1 MIKPTLFIGLG
12 TTGLKILKRLRQ
24 LIFEEYGQ
32 EGLPIFR
39 YVSIET
45 DSGIDGTDD
54 SLIDQIQVVKAT
66 IPDTNPISDK
76 LDSNQPKHNEHLEKW
91 LNPALLTYVASFTE
105 GAANIRMAG
114 RLCLWEKW
122 NAVNS
127 TLTGARDAII
137 APDTMNKAVMTLTEH
152 YNAKGHPV
160 PDGGPIDGA
169 GVNVYIVGSLCG
181 GSCSGML
188 IDVAYFCRH
197 LIGDD
202 ATKKVYGI
210 FTMFDEGQAT
220 GADEAISVRAA
231 NCFAALW
238 ELNYYNHIDT
248 TYDVTFPSGHSVNT
262 TNKSFDDAKFVSRS
276 GEGGIFAKDGKF
288 DEDGLNLM
296 VALNLFADTAGDT
309 DGTKAAILADGV
321 GFPGIG
327 GVKDVPKGEIAV
339 MVRAMA
345 SFGLTA
351 VWYPKYRIASATAYS
366 ISKNLCGSW
375 LETHVDEAVIVDQ
388 AKKAWTTILDE
399 NINVLTSPKGK
410 LPLKMEIEGDLGK
423 VAATF
428 NSTNSTDQLKN
439 RIETFPPGPGGPF
452 KSRFAPGG
460 DYHDLIS
467 MQELVCQNAFRNS
480 IEQVF
485 NTQLSQIDFK
495 GTYGLGDVQAF
506 FLTLDKEIER
516 YREMLPTG
524 LPSLDLNQLNYDL
537 MRSAEKNN
545 WTKLIF
551 LHNQSVRDERE
562 KLIANYRKLI
572 FEDKNRESIYQSVR
586 NYFLRSVLQEVR
598 AQLGFG
604 VPGIDGDETVKQKLD
619 RIEAKL
625 KSCVNQFNESY
636 ESSIDQPD
644 ATAIKI
650 VTNNLQ
656 NRVDED
662 ANALR
667 IKIFKTDTRTE
678 LLKESSMA
686 AFLVKEPQD
695 IMNQMIETYRRLSLE
710 QIPVKNV
717 VEQVKNILNAGGP
730 EGIGIK
736 NLAYRSDSYQN
747 FIPGYVGF
755 GFAPPLKIISGHDP
769 TEDDNVL
776 AALQNQFVDT
786 SGNIKF
792 PRIGSSSVDHLLF
805 FYQAESGFALDD
817 LASYKMLK
825 TQFDKCPGPYGHLT
839 HRNPNFYDL
848 QLHHKNNRLNRWCKV
863 LSRLV
868 PEICTRINDKA
879 FAGVFRL
886 DYGRYVFEYHID
898 MQLQTLSLNDDPD
911 GIKRLSRIENSNAYE
926 DFIRSVQSK
935 FMELDRQPI
944 TEKIVDSLLREVE
957 DLNLRNELSD
967 YYNQFLDEVY
977 SLDDSID
984 NTNSDGK
991 LEAHFSQTI
1000 PQIHQDTPT
1009 EELDETP
1016 SNPYQQVDSE
1026 SDLNAT
1032 AETEHY
1038 TEVEEEDVELTTIQE
1053 TQVNFGDTPQQDD
1066 ATDEGEEGF
1075 ATVETEPSSTVESAE
1090 EAAPEQQPQPEVA
1103 PETGEQ
1109 KQQTQPAKEFS
1120 VADAD
1125 VKQLQRRDNTRK
1137 KE

>member
-12 TTGLKILKRLRQ
+12 TTGLKILKSLRQ
-24 LIFEEYGQ
+24 LMFEEYGQ

-45 DSGIDGTDD
+45 DGGIDGTDD
-54 SLIDQIQVVKAT
+54 SLIDEIQVVRAT
-66 IPDTNPISDK
+66 ILDTAPILDK
-76 LDSNQPKHNEHLEKW
+76 LNPLQPVYNEHLEKW
-91 LNPALLTYVASFTE
+91 LDSGLLKFVAAFTE

-114 RLCLWEKW
+114 RLCLWENW
-122 NAVNS
+122 DTVDT
-127 TLTGARDAII
+127 TLTSAQIAIS
-137 APDTMNKAVMTLTEH
+137 APDTMTKAVSILTDH
-152 YNAKGHPV
+152 YKSKGQPV
-160 PDGGPIDGA
+160 PAGGPIDVM

-210 FTMFDEGQAT
+210 FTMFDEGLAA

-238 ELNYYNHIDT
+238 ELNYYKHINT
-248 TYDVTFPSGHSVNT
+248 TYNVTFPSGHSVNT
-262 TNKSFDDAKFVSRS
+262 TNKPFDDAKFVSPS
-276 GEGGIFAKDGKF
+276 GKGGIFAKDGKF

-327 GVKDVPKGEIAV
+327 GVKDVLKGEIAV

-351 VWYPKYRIASATAYS
+351 VWYPKYRIASAAAYS

-375 LETHVDEAVIVDQ
+375 LETHVDEAVVEDQ

-399 NINVLTSPKGK
+399 NINVLTSPKGQ
-410 LPLKMEIEGDLGK
+410 LALKTRIDNELGK
-423 VAATF
+423 VEAAF
-428 NSTNSTDQLKN
+428 DLINSTDHLKK
-439 RIETFPPGPGGPF
+439 RIENFPPGPGGPF

-467 MQELVCQNAFRNS
+467 MQVPVCQNEFRNS

-485 NTQLSQIDFK
+485 NTQLSKIDFK

-506 FLTLDKEIER
+506 FLKLDKEIEK
-516 YREMLPTG
+516 YIEMLSIG
-524 LPSLDLNQLNYDL
+524 LPSLDLSQLNYDL

-551 LHNQSVRDERE
+551 LHNQSVKDERE
-562 KLIANYRKLI
+562 KLIANFRKLI

-586 NYFLRSVLQEVR
+586 NHFLRPVLQEAR

-604 VPGIDGDETVKQKLD
+604 VPGIDGETVKQKLD
-619 RIEAKL
+619 RIEANL
-625 KSCVNQFNESY
+625 KSCVKKFNESY
-636 ESSIDQPD
+636 EIAIDKPD

-650 VTNNLQ
+650 VTNNPL
-656 NRVDED
+656 NSVDED
-662 ANALR
+662 ANALSL
-667 IKIFKTDTRTE
+667 KIFKADTDTE
-678 LLKESSMA
+678 LLKGSSMA
-686 AFLVKEPQD
+686 AFLVKDPQD

-717 VEQVKNILNAGGP
+717 VEQVTNILDVGGP
-730 EGIGIK
+730 EGIEIK
-736 NLAYRSDSYQN
+736 NLANRSDSYQN
-747 FIPGYVGF
+747 FIPGHVGF
-755 GFAPPLKIISGHDP
+755 KFAPPLKIISGHDP
-769 TEDDNVL
+769 TADDHVL
-776 AALQNQFVDT
+776 AALQKQFVDPA
-786 SGNIKF
+786 GIIKF

-825 TQFDKCPGPYGHLT
+825 MQFDKCPGPYGHLT

-848 QLHHKNNRLNRWCKV
+848 QLHHKNNRLNRWCQV

-868 PEICTRINDKA
+868 PEICNRINDKA

-926 DFIRSVQSK
+926 NFIRSVQSK
-935 FMELDRQPI
+935 FMELDRQQI

-967 YYNQFLDEVY
+967 YYDQFLDEVY

-1000 PQIHQDTPT
+1000 PQTHQETPT
-1009 EELDETP
+1009 EEPDETP

-1032 AETEHY
+1032 ADTEDY
-1038 TEVEEEDVELTTIQE
+1038 TEVAFEEEDVELTTVQE

-1066 ATDEGEEGF
+1066 ATDEDDEGF
-1075 ATVETEPSSTVESAE
+1075 ATVETEPSPTDESDE
-1090 EAAPEQQPQPEVA
+1090 EATPEQQPQPEVA

-1120 VADAD
+1120 VAD
-1125 VKQLQRRDNTRK
+1125 VKPLQRRDNTRK